1 MYIKEIVAL
10 WLKRMGIHTVFGIP
24 GSYVLPMI
32 DEISRKEIRFVLSQ
46 HEYGAALMADG
57 FAKASG
63 APACV
68 ITTTGIGATN
78 ALSGIVNS
86 FTDSQPVILLTGQV
100 PISTYGKGAL
110 QECVGEGRTFD
121 LEALMSKVTKY
132 SKLVESADHLLDTL
146 KEAEMHLWSGRKGPV
161 HICIPID
168 VQFTEIHFEGFEPFT
183 FPKPTEIVDAAGEEV
198 SRLGNLLKE
207 SQKPLLL
214 LGAGANYSHNEEV
227 VEQIADLGIPIATT
241 LRGKGIISENHPHAL
256 GCTGLHGRSAA
267 NYYLYRE
274 ADLVIAVGVSMSEFT
289 TQGWDSIFD
298 KTPLVQVDIDPKQI
312 GKNYE
317 VRIGIAADSETF
329 LLALYGLL
337 EDASWEKA
345 TAALRQSKHKFADA
359 DREKDLTYVSAVQ
372 GKLHPVQVIETLQK
386 LLPQDKTIWV
396 TDPVSWT
403 ETHLLSK
410 GAGTYIEGLNGAAIG
425 YAPPAAIGAKCA
437 KPDSYV
443 VSIFGDGGFRQTAL
457 EMATATSHEIP
468 VLWLNLNNEKFESI
482 NNAQKSYYKGNVV
495 GTSYKPIDYVA
506 FGESMQ
512 IDTIR
517 VTTVEELQEAAK
529 SFLREE
535 RPLLLDIQ
543 IVGSV
548 VSAPKFRQLARYKTW
563 KLTTSRKSSEDMKE
577 IVSYF
582 LKNRY

>member
-24 GSYVLPMI
+24 GSYVLPII
-32 DEISRKEIRFVLSQ
+32 DEISRKEIKFILSQ

-57 FAKASG
+57 FAKASA

-86 FTDSQPVILLTGQV
+86 FTDSQPVIILTGQV

-110 QECVGEGRTFD
+110 QECVGIGRTFD

-132 SKLVESADHLLDTL
+132 SKLVESPEKLLETL
-146 KEAEMHLWSGRKGPV
+146 REAEEHLWTGRKGPV

-168 VQFTEIHFEGFEPFT
+168 VQFTEIEFDRFEPFP
-183 FPKPTEIVDAAGEEV
+183 FHSLTESEVTHEEEFSLLTGLLRDA
-198 SRLGNLLKE
+198 K
-207 SQKPLLL
+207 KPLLL
-214 LGAGANYSHNEEV
+214 LGAGANNVHNEKI
-227 VEQIADLGIPIATT
+227 VESIADLGIPIVTT
-241 LRGKGIISENHPHAL
+241 LRGKGILDESHPNSL

-267 NYYLYRE
+267 NYFLYKE
-274 ADLVIAVGVSMSEFT
+274 ADLVIVVGASMSEFT
-289 TQGWDSIFD
+289 TQGWDYIFD
-298 KTPLVQVDIDPKQI
+298 QVPLVQVDIDQEQI
-312 GKNYE
+312 GKNYK
-317 VRIGIAADSETF
+317 VSLGIHANSNDF
-329 LLALYGLL
+329 LEKLHSILQTG
-337 EDASWEKA
+337 SWEET
-345 TAALRQSKHKFADA
+345 TASIRHSKQKFADA
-359 DREKDLTYVSAVQ
+359 DMEKSKTYISTVN

-386 LLPQDKTIWV
+386 LMPIERTLWV

-403 ETHLLSK
+403 ETHLISK
-410 GAGTYIEGLNGAAIG
+410 GSATYIEGLNGAAIG

-437 KPDSYV
+437 KPNYFV
-443 VSIFGDGGFRQTAL
+443 VSIFGDGGFRQTAM
-457 EMATATSHEIP
+457 EMATAISNDIP
-468 VLWLNLNNEKFESI
+468 VLWLNLNNEKYESI
-482 NNAQKSYYKGNVV
+482 NNAQKSYYQGNIV
-495 GTSYKPIDYVA
+495 GTSYKPIDYVD
-506 FGESMQ
+506 FGNSML

-517 VTTVEELQEAAK
+517 VTSIDELEEAVQSYLVH
-529 SFLREE
+529 E

-548 VSAPKFRQLARYKTW
+548 VSAPKFRQLSRYKSW
-563 KLTTSRKSSEDMKE
+563 KLITTQKSSEDLKQ

-582 LKNRY
+582 MKNRY